1 MPPGRRRYVIV
12 LAIDTALDA
21 CSVAIVGDDATLSTL
36 TDPMS
41 RGQAERLAP
50 MVQEAAALA
59 GVTFAQIDRIAVTT
73 GPGSFT
79 GVRVGLSFARALA
92 LALAKPCIGVST
104 LEALALEEGEAGL
117 RAALIETPGAC
128 YFALYQD
135 GAPLIAP
142 RGVERGAHEALLQE
156 AVRGGAVLLKGPGV
170 TVSAAALARRAAHLD
185 PARYPPDPAYLRA
198 PHVTLPD
205 AAP

>member
-1 MPPGRRRYVIV
+1 MIV

-21 CSVAIVGDDATLSTL
+21 CSVALARDDVLLASSSE
-36 TDPMS
+36 PMA

-50 MVQEAAALA
+50 MAQEAVAQARIA
-59 GVTFAQIDRIAVTT
+59 FADIDRIAVTT

-92 LALAKPCIGVST
+92 LALARPCVGVST

-117 RAALIETPGAC
+117 RAAHIETPGAS
-128 YFALYQD
+128 YFALYED

-142 RGVERGAHEALLQE
+142 RPIQHGEDEALLRQAAGGR
-156 AVRGGAVLLKGPGV
+156 AVVAVGPGV
-170 TVSAAALARRAAHLD
+170 VVDAVALAQRAAKLD
-185 PARYPPDPAYLRA
+185 PARYRPDPLYLRA
-198 PHVTLPD
+198 PHVTLPGGG
-205 AAP
+205 A

>member
-1 MPPGRRRYVIV
+1 MLV

-21 CSVAIVGDDATLSTL
+21 CSVAIVRDDQTLASL
-36 TDPMS
+36 SEQMS

-50 MVQEAAALA
+50 MAREAAAQANIAFTDL
-59 GVTFAQIDRIAVTT
+59 DRIAVTT

-92 LALAKPCIGVST
+92 LALDKPCIGVST
-104 LEALALEEGEAGL
+104 LEALALEDGEEGARG
-117 RAALIETPGAC
+117 ALIETPGAA
-128 YFALYQD
+128 YLALYD
-135 GAPLIAP
+135 NGAPVIP
-142 RGVERGAHEALLQE
+142 PCGIERGEHEAILKQALAGQRY
-156 AVRGGAVLLKGPGV
+156 ALKGPNIAAN
-170 TVSAAALARRAAHLD
+170 AAALARRASHLD
-185 PARYPPDPAYLRA
+185 PAHYPPNPAYLRA